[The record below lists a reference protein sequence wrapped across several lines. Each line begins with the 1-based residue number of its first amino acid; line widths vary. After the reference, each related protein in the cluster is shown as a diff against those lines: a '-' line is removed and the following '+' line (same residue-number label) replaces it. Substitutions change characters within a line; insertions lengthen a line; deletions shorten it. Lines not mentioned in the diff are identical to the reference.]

1 MKRVIKKLLR
11 PAELIRLAGFGVK
24 FLKKNG
30 PIHTAKFA
38 IKLVKDHGIHGAAE
52 AFFLRLT
59 GTPPVIGEWGRA
71 RLAHQYVAVAHDVPV
86 DVIICV
92 HNALE
97 DVKNCLESLL
107 RETLPP
113 YHLILVDD
121 GSDAETRDFLKKFT
135 TSQGAK
141 LIRHEV
147 AKGYTKAANA
157 GMRASAADLV
167 CLLNSDTIVTPFWL
181 DRMVA
186 CLLADRDT
194 GLCGPLSNTASW
206 QSIPETLKEGDW
218 VENTYPAGVTPK
230 KMALMLA
237 ASSPRR
243 YPKVGFLNGFCLLIR
258 KALINDIGMFDEET
272 FGAGYGEE
280 NDFCLRAQKAG
291 WNLAVADDA
300 YVHHAQSKSYSHE
313 RRKVLAENAD
323 KALHA
328 KHGGALIL
336 ERLAITKDNPVL
348 EGIRARA
355 ALFAARQKLIEE
367 TRTLYEGKRVSIV
380 LPVLQSG
387 GGGNVILRE
396 AEALSAM
403 GVNVSVVNLMINYEI
418 FDEQHP
424 NLQVPMHYIR
434 DLADLK
440 QVAEEADAVIAT
452 LFLSVHWI
460 AQHVDISRKGLS
472 LGYYIQ
478 DFEPHFFAKDNPM
491 YQQAWDSYTR
501 IPNMR
506 LLTKSRWNRD
516 EIFTNCERDAA
527 LLGPSY
533 AWNMFYPSMQKS
545 GGDRVRITAMI
556 RPNTPR
562 RAPEL
567 TLRVLKRLKRT
578 FGERVEIITF
588 GVNSKDEALK
598 SMETD
603 FAHINAGELPTMQVA
618 GVLDASDVFLDFSVY
633 QAMGLTALEAM
644 ACGVAVVAP
653 LKGGSGE
660 FIAHEK
666 NGLLV
671 DTSNEEACFQM
682 ASRLIE
688 DRELRQRIQHQ
699 ALRDAVQYYP
709 EKSARKLLDAL
720 LGETVIKQKEEAY
733 AHPSAA

>member
-1 MKRVIKKLLR
+1 MKRVIKKLIR
-11 PAELIRLAGFGVK
+11 PKQLTRLAGFGVK

-30 PIHTAKFA
+30 PLHTAKFA
-38 IKLVKDHGIHGAAE
+38 IKLVRDHGVQGAAE
-52 AFFLRLT
+52 AFFMRLA

-86 DVIICV
+86 DIIICV
-92 HNALE
+92 HNALD
-97 DVKNCLESLL
+97 DVKNCLDSLL

-121 GSDAETRDFLKKFT
+121 GSGEETKLFLQAFAA
-135 TSQGAK
+135 SQGAK
-141 LIRHEV
+141 LIRHET
-147 AKGYTKAANA
+147 AQGYTKAANA
-157 GMRASAADLV
+157 GMRVSTADLV

-186 CLLADRDT
+186 ALLADRYT
-194 GLCGPLSNTASW
+194 GIVGPLSNTASW
-206 QSIPETLKEGDW
+206 QSIPETLKDGDW
-218 VENTYPAGVTPK
+218 VENTYPEGITPK

-237 ASSPRR
+237 ATSPRR

-258 KALINDIGMFDEET
+258 KKLIEDIGMFDEET

-280 NDFCLRAQKAG
+280 NDFCLRAQKTG

-313 RRKVLAENAD
+313 RRKMLAGNAD

-328 KHGGALIL
+328 KHGGELIL
-336 ERLAITKDNPVL
+336 ERLGATKDNPVL
-348 EGIRARA
+348 AGIRARA
-355 ALFAARQKLIEE
+355 TLFAERQKLIEE
-367 TRTLYEGKRVSIV
+367 TRMLYEGKRVAII

-434 DLADLK
+434 DLPNLK

-460 AQHVDISRKGLS
+460 AEHVDITRKGLS

-491 YQQAWDSYTR
+491 YQQAWESYTR

-506 LLTKSRWNRD
+506 LLTKSRWNRE

-527 LLGPSY
+527 LLGLSY
-533 AWNMFYPSMQKS
+533 AWNMFYPSMPKSS
-545 GGDRVRITAMI
+545 GGKIRVTAMI

-567 TLRVLKRLKRT
+567 TLRVLKRLKQTCGDRI
-578 FGERVEIITF
+578 EIITF
-588 GVNSKDEALK
+588 GVNSKDDTLK
-598 SMETD
+598 NMETD

-618 GVLDASDVFLDFSVY
+618 GVLDASDIFLDFSVY

-644 ACGVAVVAP
+644 ACGVAVIAP
-653 LKGGSGE
+653 VKGGSGE
-660 FIAHEK
+660 FITHEK

-671 DTSNEEACFQM
+671 DTGNEEICFNM
-682 ASRLIE
+682 ALRLIE
-688 DRELRQRIQHQ
+688 DTELRQRIQHQ
-699 ALRDAVQYYP
+699 ALKDAVQYYP
-709 EKSARKLLDAL
+709 EKAARKLLDAMF
-720 LGETVIKQKEEAY
+720 GEVVAKQKGEAY